1 MDNSMGEI
9 WRNKWDALFC
19 NKRFFRTCWG
29 EISLRCFLFIVQ
41 VKNGQVTSCN
51 CFQHGCGG
59 RWSKLHSHLFPLLAR
74 GGKRPLRH
82 FIASCCFLNWS
93 EKVLVLPFPAA
104 SRAQQPLSS
113 KHGSMCF
120 QYKTKDVR
128 MFLDIS
134 PNIHTPSSK
143 TACKHKS
150 TICSDCLGILSLPG
164 PLQK

>member
-1 MDNSMGEI
+1 MSEVP
-9 WRNKWDALFC
+9 
-19 NKRFFRTCWG
+19 CWG
-29 EISLRCFLFIVQ
+29 EISLRCYIHSTGQKWSSNIMQLFP
-41 VKNGQVTSCN
+41 TWLW
-51 CFQHGCGG
+51 GG
-59 RWSKLHSHLFPLLAR
+59 LLQTPFPSLLPLLAR

-82 FIASCCFLNWS
+82 FKASCCFLNWS

-104 SRAQQPLSS
+104 VSRAQQPLSS